1 MTVLFIDIETAPD
14 KERMHLFDLPQAPE
28 TLPEAAE
35 LLAGAVT
42 DTEKFLGEY
51 GPCLSADY
59 LDLLVIA
66 ESRGKRRSGVF
77 NAVDKAREAF
87 ARQQTELS
95 VTPEY
100 CRVVALGSALGL
112 TEEPVAEVVG
122 LTRATEAGTYLV
134 DEAFILEEF
143 WRLAS
148 GRGTVLVGYNLLDF
162 DLRILLVRSALLG
175 IAPTRVFDLKP
186 WGKDC
191 IDLMKARFPMGKAM
205 KLKQLAKLYG
215 LPVPV
220 GDVDGSM
227 IAELIETDPA
237 KVGEYVCSDVVVT
250 RALYRFY
257 GGYFFATAGGW

>member
-1 MTVLFIDIETAPD
+1 MTVLFVDIETAPD
-14 KERMHLFDLPQAPE
+14 KERLHLFDLPQAPE
-28 TLPEAAE
+28 TLPDVAE
-35 LLAGAVT
+35 LLVGAVAE
-42 DTEKFLGEY
+42 TEKFLGEY

-66 ESRGKRRSGVF
+66 ESQGKKRSGVF

-122 LTRATEAGTYLV
+122 LPCSLEADGIV
-134 DEAFILEEF
+134 DERYILEEF
-143 WRLAS
+143 WRLAE

-162 DLRILLVRSALLG
+162 DLRVLLVRSALLG
-175 IAPTRVFDLKP
+175 IEPTRVFDLKP

-205 KLKQLAKLYG
+205 KLKQLARLYG

-220 GDVDGSM
+220 EDVDGSM
-227 IAELIETDPA
+227 IAELIETNPA
-237 KVGEYVCSDVVVT
+237 KVAQYVRSDIVVT

-257 GGYFFATAGGW
+257 GGYFFATVGGW